1 MRFLFLQKNNL
12 VGFFLVYDN
21 HRVPFILLDLKKQI
35 IVVVV
40 ETSSNFF
47 RMSFFFVSVMK
58 FSCY

>member
-1 MRFLFLQKNNL
+1 MCFLFLQKNNL

-35 IVVVV
+35 VVVV